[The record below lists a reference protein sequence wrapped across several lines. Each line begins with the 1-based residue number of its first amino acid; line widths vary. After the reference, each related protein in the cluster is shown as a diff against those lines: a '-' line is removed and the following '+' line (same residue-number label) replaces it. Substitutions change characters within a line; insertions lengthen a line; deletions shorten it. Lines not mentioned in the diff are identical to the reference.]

1 MENAV
6 NQRIRQI
13 LKLKK
18 MTNRSLS
25 KVLGMPEV
33 TLNAKLNGRNR
44 IDIDTFCSII
54 DVFDDISIE
63 WLLTGRGEML
73 RRNETTVNNAYAN
86 NGAASVFGDAN
97 NNSETNH
104 LMSQIESLKEQ
115 IESFK
120 EQVDDLKHDKEKL
133 YKLLIKE

>member
-1 MENAV
+1 MGNAV

-44 IDIDTFCSII
+44 VDIDTFCSII

-63 WLLTGRGEML
+63 WLLTGRGDMF
-73 RRNETTVNNAYAN
+73 RRNETTVNNVHAHN
-86 NGAASVFGDAN
+86 VAASVFGDAN
-97 NNSETNH
+97 NNDTNH
-104 LMSQIESLKEQ
+104 LISQIEYL
-115 IESFK
+115 K
-120 EQVDDLKHDKEKL
+120 EQVDELKRDKDNL
-133 YKLLIKE
+133 YKLLLNNKE